1 MNDAAAAQR
10 AQPARGLSLLMM
22 TVMLMWG
29 VNIPVVKALT
39 GVIDVVW
46 VGVIRQVEATAVL
59 TLLLLLRDRRLPRLS
74 RAQWW
79 TAAQIAFLMI
89 YLNQLLF
96 THGIRLSSATNTS
109 LVMALMPLLSLIGG
123 ALAFREAVSARALLG
138 LALGF
143 AGVTVVVLFAPG
155 AKLTVAG
162 LGELVVAAAL
172 VTFIGGGLM
181 VQRATRDLDV
191 LVVGWTVY
199 LVGTCMLLAHAVLQ
213 GGWTQ
218 AAAAIDGTWIWFCVL
233 YSGIFGTALGNVG
246 WYYAIERVGQS
257 RASPYLY
264 WLPILGVS
272 ASALLLGE
280 PLGVWHGVGLLMV
293 IAGTRLG
300 VAARTPPVA
309 A

>member
-1 MNDAAAAQR
+1 LNDAAAARR
-10 AQPARGLSLLMM
+10 AQPARGLPLLMM

-59 TLLLLLRDRRLPRLS
+59 TLLLLFRDRRLPRLS

-96 THGIRLSSATNTS
+96 TQGTRLSSATNTS

-123 ALAFREAVSARALLG
+123 ALAFREPVSGRALLG

-143 AGVTVVVLFAPG
+143 GGVALVVLVAPG
-155 AKLTVAG
+155 AQVAAAG
-162 LGELVVAAAL
+162 LGELVVMAGL
-172 VTFIGGGLM
+172 VTFIGGGLL
-181 VQRATRDLDV
+181 VQRVTRDLDV
-191 LVVGWTVY
+191 LVMGWSVY
-199 LVGTCMLLAHAVLQ
+199 VMGTAMLLTHAVLL
-213 GGWTQ
+213 GGWSQ
-218 AAAAIDGTWIWFCVL
+218 AAAAIDGPWIWFCVL

-246 WYYAIERVGQS
+246 WYYAIDRVGQN

-264 WLPILGVS
+264 WIPIVGVA
-272 ASALLLGE
+272 ASALLLRE
-280 PLGVWHGVGLLMV
+280 PLSGWHAAGLVMV
-293 IAGTRLG
+293 MAGTRLG
-300 VAARTPPVA
+300 VVKRGPVPAR
-309 A
+309 